1 MEALKTD
8 DRAPRI
14 PLHIDVEFRR
24 NYAREITSGTLKN
37 ISLTGAFFQHEGV
50 RLRINEKLALT
61 FKVNGRERVI
71 HGVVVWRNSQGS
83 GMKFLPA
90 NNRDVQIV
98 DDLIDYVESKRT
110 GTRKILNQIFEK
122 VS

>member
-8 DRAPRI
+8 ARAPRI
-14 PLHIDVEFRR
+14 SLHVDVEFRR
-24 NYAREITSGTLKN
+24 NYAREVTHGTLKN
-37 ISLTGAFFQHEGV
+37 ISLTGAFFQHDGV
-50 RLRINEKLALT
+50 RLQINEKLSLT

-71 HGVVVWRNSQGS
+71 HGMVVWRNSTGY

-98 DDLIDYVESKRT
+98 DDLIDYIESKRT
-110 GTRKILNQIFEK
+110 DTREILNKIFEK